1 MKRSVFIR
9 SFAILLIF
17 CIFCSILSGCA
28 PGSKS
33 SSSEPPVYSPLRVL
47 VPEAPGSDT
56 LGSSPLTLDVSN
68 ITQGYFVAQS
78 DSADLVTSLQI
89 TAPTGVLYSYFID
102 PGENAVIPFTEGNGD
117 YTVVGYQQI
126 QGDQYAALYSEIL
139 TVELEND
146 FLPFLYPN
154 QYVNFSP
161 DSEASKLALSMVSED
176 TADVDAL
183 KQIYNYVVN
192 NLTYDYDK
200 AETVET
206 GYQPDVD
213 ETLSSKTGIC
223 FDYAA
228 LTTAMLRSCDIP
240 CKLQIGYTG
249 DIKHAWIDVYI
260 RSKGWVTGAVSFNG
274 DSWSLMDPTFDSSAD
289 SDDTEAIQDYIGNA
303 DNYTVQFTR

>member
-1 MKRSVFIR
+1 
-9 SFAILLIF
+9 
-17 CIFCSILSGCA
+17 
-28 PGSKS
+28 
-33 SSSEPPVYSPLRVL
+33 
-47 VPEAPGSDT
+47 
-56 LGSSPLTLDVSN
+56 
-68 ITQGYFVAQS
+68 
-78 DSADLVTSLQI
+78 
-89 TAPTGVLYSYFID
+89 
-102 PGENAVIPFTEGNGD
+102 
-117 YTVVGYQQI
+117 
-126 QGDQYAALYSEIL
+126 
-139 TVELEND
+139 
-146 FLPFLYPN
+146 
-154 QYVNFSP
+154 
-161 DSEASKLALSMVSED
+161 MVSED

-206 GYQPDVD
+206 GYLPDVD
-213 ETLSSKTGIC
+213 ETLSTKTGIC

>member
-1 MKRSVFIR
+1 MY
-9 SFAILLIF
+9 FA
-17 CIFCSILSGCA
+17 
-28 PGSKS
+28 
-33 SSSEPPVYSPLRVL
+33 
-47 VPEAPGSDT
+47 
-56 LGSSPLTLDVSN
+56 
-68 ITQGYFVAQS
+68 AQS

-89 TAPTGVLYSYFID
+89 TAPTGVLYSYFIE
-102 PGENAVIPFTEGNGD
+102 PGENAVIPFTEGDGD

-126 QGDQYAALYSEIL
+126 QGDQYAALYSETL
-139 TVELEND
+139 TVELENE

-176 TADVDAL
+176 TSDIDAL

-192 NLTYDYDK
+192 NLSYDYDK

-206 GYQPDVD
+206 GYLPDVD
-213 ETLSSKTGIC
+213 ETLSTKTGIC

-260 RSKGWVTGAVSFNG
+260 RSKGWVTNAVSFNG

-289 SDDTEAIQDYIGNA
+289 SDDSEAIQDYIGNA

>member
-1 MKRSVFIR
+1 MKKSVFAR
-9 SFAILLIF
+9 SFAILLIS
-17 CIFCSILSGCA
+17 CIFCSILSGC
-28 PGSKS
+28 GSSSKS

-68 ITQGYFVAQS
+68 ITQGYFAAQS

-89 TAPTGVLYSYFID
+89 TAPTGVLYSYFIE
-102 PGENAVIPFTEGNGD
+102 PGENAVIPFTEGDGD

-126 QGDQYAALYSEIL
+126 QGDQYAALYSETL
-139 TVELEND
+139 TVELENE

-161 DSEASKLALSMVSED
+161 DSEASKLALSMVSENTSD
-176 TADVDAL
+176 IDAL

-192 NLTYDYDK
+192 NLSYDYDK

-206 GYQPDVD
+206 GYLPDVD
-213 ETLSSKTGIC
+213 ETLSTKTGIC

-260 RSKGWVTGAVSFNG
+260 RSKVWVTNAVSFNG

-289 SDDTEAIQDYIGNA
+289 SDDSEAIQDYIGNA

>member
-1 MKRSVFIR
+1 MP
-9 SFAILLIF
+9 
-17 CIFCSILSGCA
+17 ILST
-28 PGSKS
+28 
-33 SSSEPPVYSPLRVL
+33 PVKM
-47 VPEAPGSDT
+47 
-56 LGSSPLTLDVSN
+56 
-68 ITQGYFVAQS
+68 
-78 DSADLVTSLQI
+78 
-89 TAPTGVLYSYFID
+89 
-102 PGENAVIPFTEGNGD
+102 PFTEGNGD

-146 FLPFLYPN
+146 FFPFLYPN

-176 TADVDAL
+176 TTDVDAL

-206 GYQPDVD
+206 GYLPDVD
-213 ETLSSKTGIC
+213 ETLSTKTGIC

>member
-1 MKRSVFIR
+1 MKKSVFAR
-9 SFAILLIF
+9 SFAILLIS
-17 CIFCSILSGCA
+17 CIFCSILSGC
-28 PGSKS
+28 GSSSKS

-68 ITQGYFVAQS
+68 ITQGYFAAQS

-89 TAPTGVLYSYFID
+89 TAPTGVLYSYFIE
-102 PGENAVIPFTEGNGD
+102 PGENAVIPFTEGDGD

-126 QGDQYAALYSEIL
+126 QGDQYAALYSETL
-139 TVELEND
+139 TVELENE

-161 DSEASKLALSMVSED
+161 DSEASKLALSMVSENTSD
-176 TADVDAL
+176 IDAL

-192 NLTYDYDK
+192 NLSYDYDK

-206 GYQPDVD
+206 GYLPDVD
-213 ETLSSKTGIC
+213 ETLSTKTGIC

-240 CKLQIGYTG
+240 CKLQIG
-249 DIKHAWIDVYI
+249 
-260 RSKGWVTGAVSFNG
+260 
-274 DSWSLMDPTFDSSAD
+274 
-289 SDDTEAIQDYIGNA
+289 
-303 DNYTVQFTR
+303 

>member
-1 MKRSVFIR
+1 M
-9 SFAILLIF
+9 
-17 CIFCSILSGCA
+17 
-28 PGSKS
+28 
-33 SSSEPPVYSPLRVL
+33 
-47 VPEAPGSDT
+47 

-89 TAPTGVLYSYFID
+89 TAPTGVLYSYFIA

-206 GYQPDVD
+206 GYLPDVD
-213 ETLSSKTGIC
+213 ETLSTKTGIC

>member
-1 MKRSVFIR
+1 MKKSVFAR
-9 SFAILLIF
+9 SFAILLIS
-17 CIFCSILSGCA
+17 CIFCSILSGC
-28 PGSKS
+28 GSSSKS

-68 ITQGYFVAQS
+68 ITQGYFAAQS

-89 TAPTGVLYSYFID
+89 TAPTGVLYSYFIE
-102 PGENAVIPFTEGNGD
+102 PGENVVIPFTEGDGD

-154 QYVNFSP
+154 HYVNF
-161 DSEASKLALSMVSED
+161 SMVSED
-176 TADVDAL
+176 TSDIDAL

-192 NLTYDYDK
+192 NLSYDYDK

-206 GYQPDVD
+206 GYLPDVD
-213 ETLSSKTGIC
+213 ETLSTKTGIC

-260 RSKGWVTGAVSFNG
+260 RSKGWVTNAVSFNG

-289 SDDTEAIQDYIGNA
+289 SDDSEAIQDYIGNA

>member
-1 MKRSVFIR
+1 MKKSVFAR
-9 SFAILLIF
+9 SFALLLIS
-17 CIFCSILSGCA
+17 CIFCSILSGC
-28 PGSKS
+28 GSSSKS

-68 ITQGYFVAQS
+68 ITQGYFAAQS

-89 TAPTGVLYSYFID
+89 TAPTGVLYSYFIE
-102 PGENAVIPFTEGNGD
+102 PGENAVIPFTEGDGD

-126 QGDQYAALYSEIL
+126 QGDQYAALYSETL
-139 TVELEND
+139 TVELENE

-161 DSEASKLALSMVSED
+161 DSEASKLALSMVSENTSD
-176 TADVDAL
+176 IDAL

-192 NLTYDYDK
+192 NLSYDYDK

-206 GYQPDVD
+206 GYLPDVD
-213 ETLSSKTGIC
+213 ETLSTKTGIC

-260 RSKGWVTGAVSFNG
+260 QNKGWVTKAISFDG
-274 DSWSLMDPTFDSSAD
+274 DTWKLMDPTFDANSNGN
-289 SDDTEAIQDYIGNA
+289 EAIQEYIG
-303 DNYTVQFTR
+303 DESNYTVQYTH